1 MSANFT
7 GTGVAVVT
15 PFHAYGT
22 IDFSALENV
31 LNHVITGGVDFVL
44 ALGTTSEAVTLSKD
58 EKNAVLNF
66 FVETVDKRVPI
77 MLGVGGNNT
86 QEVVN
91 CIKSLSFEGIDS
103 VLSVAPYYN
112 KPQQKGLYYH
122 FKTIAGACPL
132 PIFLYNVPSR
142 TSGNISAETTLRL
155 AEEAN
160 NIVGIKEAS
169 GNFEQIMEIIKNK
182 PDDFKVLSGDDML
195 TLPLLSIGA
204 EGVISVV
211 ANAFPKEFSSMVKM
225 GMNGQFAKA
234 RDIHFR
240 LTEIIKALFA
250 DGNPS
255 GIKAALDI
263 LGICNNNLR
272 LPLVKVNK
280 SVFNQLKLLIDKF
293 DFQA

>member
-1 MSANFT
+1 MYKPLT

-15 PFHAYGT
+15 PFHDYGT
-22 IDFSALENV
+22 IDFTCLEKV
-31 LNHVITGGVDFVL
+31 LNHIIDGGVNFVL

-58 EKNAVLNF
+58 EKNAVVNF
-66 FVETVDKRVPI
+66 FIETVNNRVPI

-91 CIKSLSFEGIDS
+91 TIKSLSFEGIDS
-103 VLSVAPYYN
+103 ILSVTPYYN

-122 FKTIAGACPL
+122 FKTIADVSPV
-132 PIFLYNVPSR
+132 PVYLYNVPSR
-142 TSGNISAETTLRL
+142 TSVNISAEITLKL
-155 AEEAN
+155 ASEVK

-169 GNFEQIMEIIKNK
+169 GDMGQIMEILRDK
-182 PDDFKVLSGDDML
+182 PADFKVLSGDDIL
-195 TLPLLSIGA
+195 TLPMLSLGA

-211 ANAFPKEFSSMVKM
+211 ANAFPAEYSTMVNK
-225 GMNGQFAKA
+225 GMKGDFVAA
-234 RDIHFR
+234 RKNHYQ
-240 LTEIIKALFA
+240 LLNIINSLFA

-263 LGICNNNLR
+263 MGFCKNNVR

-280 SVFNQLKLLIDKF
+280 GVYNQLKQLIEGIDKK
-293 DFQA
+293 